1 MYRVKVNICTVYK
14 WTYVQCTSELLY
26 SVRFNI
32 YKVYNSPVT
41 CTVQSLISS
50 QAPQPFPTTAPHT
63 WQEAGGRRQEAGGA
77 VSRFMNRKI
86 KVSQTITEQKICYH
100 LAPPNGRFAVLY
112 NPFNP
117 ENIIFTSLVNM
128 YSFLCTLL
136 QFSFGEQFSFDYF
149 VSVDFRFQETFSLLF
164 SA

>member
-1 MYRVKVNICTVYK
+1 MYLVKVNMCTVYK

-63 WQEAGGRRQEAGGA
+63 WQEAGGRRQEAGGRRRSIQ
-77 VSRFMNRKI
+77 VY
-86 KVSQTITEQKICYH
+86 EQ
-100 LAPPNGRFAVLY
+100 
-112 NPFNP
+112 
-117 ENIIFTSLVNM
+117 ENKSI
-128 YSFLCTLL
+128 
-136 QFSFGEQFSFDYF
+136 
-149 VSVDFRFQETFSLLF
+149 VDHN
-164 SA
+164 